1 MTCFK
6 LRTSFLSAAVLAQAF
21 LATGCDAIRPAPDAE
36 RHGLEVAVFEGG
48 YGIGWHRS
56 VAEAFEA
63 ETGMPV
69 DLWGD
74 PRLDDKLKPRLLRG
88 DPPDVILS
96 HYLPLWLLIASGAA
110 HPLNEALAVP
120 APGSDVAW
128 GEAFFPGM
136 LDSYSSGGTVYA
148 VPSAFGAWMGWYD
161 ARMFRKH
168 GWEPPETWDEFLA
181 LCREIKAA
189 GIAPL
194 TFQGRYPIYGWWT
207 FGLLLHRCG
216 GTDLINRLNA
226 LEPGAFED
234 PEAVRA
240 ARLLQELALEHFQ
253 PGALAMTHTES
264 QLQFVNGRAAMVFCG
279 VWLENEM
286 RASIPPDFE
295 LRAFNMPAVPHG
307 RGHPAAVLG
316 EGTEFLFVPAD
327 APHPEEAAAFCR
339 FMVSPERAE
348 SLARDIGV
356 ISPLA
361 GATPRD
367 AVSPALGSVLDTV
380 DQASG
385 IFALRHRTLLPRWAN
400 QVLVPQM
407 GALLEGRVTPEAF
420 CAALE
425 RGIREIV
432 ADPDVIVP
440 PAVAYDPAALGEAP
454 N

>member
-1 MTCFK
+1 MQIWTHIG
-6 LRTSFLSAAVLAQAF
+6 LIAVGMAVLA
-21 LATGCDAIRPAPDAE
+21 GCDAIRRAPDAE
-36 RHGLEVAVFEGG
+36 RDGLEVAVFEGG

-88 DPPDVILS
+88 DPPDVILA
-96 HYLPLWLLIASGAA
+96 HHLPLWLLIASDAV
-110 HPLNEALAVP
+110 HPLNDSLQLP
-120 APGSDVAW
+120 APGSATPW

-136 LDSYSSGGTVYA
+136 LSSFSSEGTVYA

-161 ARMFRKH
+161 ARMFREY
-168 GWEPPETWDEFLA
+168 GWEVPQTWMEFLE
-181 LCREIKAA
+181 LCEAIKAE

-194 TFQGRYPIYGWWT
+194 TFQGKYPIYAWWT
-207 FGLLLHRCG
+207 LGLLLHRSG

-234 PEAVRA
+234 PDAVRA
-240 ARLLQELALEHFQ
+240 ARLLQELAQAHFQ

-286 RASIPPDFE
+286 RASIPPGFD
-295 LRAFNMPAVPHG
+295 LRPFNVPG
-307 RGHPAAVLG
+307 VPGGKGNPTAVLG
-316 EGTEFLFVPAD
+316 EGTEFLFVPAN
-327 APHPEEAAAFCR
+327 AAHPEEAAAFCR
-339 FMVSPERAE
+339 FMVSPARAA
-348 SLARDIGV
+348 SLASEIGV
-356 ISPLA
+356 ISPLS
-361 GATPRD
+361 GATPRE
-367 AVSPALGSVLDTV
+367 AVSPALGSVLDIV
-380 DQASG
+380 ENAEG
-385 IFALRHRTLLPRWAN
+385 IFALRHRMLLPRWAN
-400 QVLVPQM
+400 QVLIPQL

-425 RGIREIV
+425 RGVQAMV
-432 ADPDVIVP
+432 ADPDVIIP
-440 PAVAYDPAALGEAP
+440 PAVAYDPAMLGEP
-454 N
+454 IS